1 MLGNY
6 LGSLTLGSL
15 SIKLGRITLLSQGC
29 LEKIFNVYVVLRQ
42 RRQWHPTPVLLPG
55 ESQGKRSLVGCRLW
69 GRTESDTLKQ
79 LSSSSSSSS
88 IVLRMVLIKVLNK

>member
-29 LEKIFNVYVVLRQ
+29 LEKCFNVY
-42 RRQWHPTPVLLPG
+42 
-55 ESQGKRSLVGCRLW
+55 
-69 GRTESDTLKQ
+69 
-79 LSSSSSSSS
+79 
-88 IVLRMVLIKVLNK
+88 IVLGMVLIKMPKK

>member
-29 LEKIFNVYVVLRQ
+29 LENFFNVY
-42 RRQWHPTPVLLPG
+42 
-55 ESQGKRSLVGCRLW
+55 
-69 GRTESDTLKQ
+69 
-79 LSSSSSSSS
+79 
-88 IVLRMVLIKVLNK
+88 IVLGIVLIKVLNK